1 MPPTGVTNHYRKIG
15 STAEAEQRAFAKIAW
30 RFVPILTLGFLLN
43 HLDRNNIGFAALQM
57 NQEIGLTATQF
68 GIGAGILFLGYCFL
82 ELPSN
87 LLLYHVGARVWLSRI
102 MITWGLASAAMIFVT
117 GPKSWYALRFVLGAA
132 EAGFFPGVAFYLSN
146 WFPKEYRTRML
157 AWFLVAIPASVVV
170 GGPLSGILLEMD
182 GLGGLAGWKWLFLF
196 EGLPTVLL
204 GIVFPWVLADRPEET
219 RWLDAEEQRLV
230 VERIRG
236 EKREREMRHLLPAL
250 KDARV
255 LLLAGIFFGFTV
267 GSYGLGIWLPQIV
280 KAQQISN
287 LTVGFI
293 TAGCYMLACIG
304 MVAWAAYVDRKGNR
318 IRNLLLTCLASA
330 AGLVFAI
337 FFQNF
342 WLSLAWI
349 TAGLVG
355 INAAR
360 SVFWVIP
367 TRFLTGIAAA
377 GGLAFI
383 NAVGTAGGFFGP
395 SIMGWLKDL
404 TGSFNAGLVAMA
416 GFLILATA
424 LTGALKL
431 FVREE

>member
-1 MPPTGVTNHYRKIG
+1 MQPTAVTNHYRKIG
-15 STAEAEQRAFAKIAW
+15 SSAEAEQRAFAKIAW

-349 TAGLVG
+349 TVGLVG

-367 TRFLTGIAAA
+367 TRFLTGMAAA

-395 SIMGWLKDL
+395 SIMGWLKDI
-404 TGSFNAGLVAMA
+404 TGSFNAGLVTMA

-431 FVREE
+431 FVTEE

>member
-1 MPPTGVTNHYRKIG
+1 MLRSAVTDQYEKIG
-15 STAEAEQRAFAKIAW
+15 STAEVEQRLFAKIAW

-57 NQEIGLTATQF
+57 NQRIGLTATQF
-68 GIGAGILFLGYCFL
+68 GIGAGILFLGYCFF

-87 LLLYHVGARVWLSRI
+87 LLLYRVGARVWLSRI

-117 GPKSWYALRFVLGAA
+117 GAKSWYVLRFALGAA
-132 EAGFFPGVAFYLSN
+132 EAGFFPGVAFYLSS
-146 WFPKEYRTRML
+146 WFPKEYRTRIL
-157 AWFLVAIPASVVV
+157 AWFLVAIPASSVF
-170 GGPLSGILLEMD
+170 GGPLSGIFLGMD
-182 GLGGLAGWKWLFLF
+182 GVGGLAGWKWLFLL
-196 EGLPTVLL
+196 EGLPTILL
-204 GIVFPWVLADRPEET
+204 GIIFPWVLTNRPVEA
-219 RWLDAEEQRLV
+219 RWLTAEEQRVV
-230 VERIRG
+230 VERIQS
-236 EKREREMRHLLPAL
+236 EKRDREMRHLLPAL
-250 KDARV
+250 RDARV
-255 LLLAGIFFGFTV
+255 LLLSGIFFGFTV

-280 KAQQISN
+280 KEQQISN

-293 TAGCYMLACIG
+293 TAGCYVVACIG

-318 IRNLLLTCLASA
+318 IRNLLWTCLASA

-349 TAGLVG
+349 TVGLVG

-383 NAVGTAGGFFGP
+383 NAVGTAGGFLGP

>member
-1 MPPTGVTNHYRKIG
+1 MQRSAVADHYEKIG
-15 STAEAEQRAFAKIAW
+15 SAAEIERRTFAKIAW
-30 RFVPILTLGFLLN
+30 RYVPILTLGFLLN

-57 NQEIGLTATQF
+57 NQEIGLSATQF
-68 GIGAGILFLGYCFL
+68 GVGAGILFLGYCLF

-87 LLLYHVGARVWLSRI
+87 LLLYRVGARAWLSRI
-102 MITWGLASAAMIFVT
+102 MITWGLASAAMVFVT
-117 GPKSWYALRFVLGAA
+117 GAKSWYVLRFLLGIA

-146 WFPKEYRTRML
+146 WFPKEYRTRIL
-157 AWFLVAIPASVVV
+157 AWFLVAIPASVVF
-170 GGPLSGILLEMD
+170 GGPLSGILLGMD
-182 GLGGLAGWKWLFLF
+182 RLGGLAGWKWLFLL

-204 GIVFPWVLADRPEET
+204 GIMFPWVLANRPEEA
-219 RWLDAEEQRLV
+219 RWLTTEEQRLV
-230 VERIRG
+230 VERIQS
-236 EKREREMRHLLPAL
+236 EKREREMRHLVPAL

-280 KAQQISN
+280 KEQQISN
-287 LTVGFI
+287 LMVGFI
-293 TAGCYMLACIG
+293 TAGCYVLACIG

-318 IRNLLLTCLASA
+318 IRNLVLTFLASA
-330 AGLVFAI
+330 AGIVFAI

-342 WLSLAWI
+342 WISLAWI
-349 TAGLVG
+349 TVGLVG

-383 NAVGTAGGFFGP
+383 NAVGTAAGFFGP
-395 SIMGWLKDL
+395 AIMGWLKDL
-404 TGSFNAGLVAMA
+404 TGSFNAGLLAMA
-416 GFLILATA
+416 GFLAAAAA
-424 LTGALKL
+424 LTRALKL

>member
-1 MPPTGVTNHYRKIG
+1 MQRSAVTDQYEKIG
-15 STAEAEQRAFAKIAW
+15 STADVEQRAFAKIAW
-30 RFVPILTLGFLLN
+30 RYVPILTLGFLLN

-68 GIGAGILFLGYCFL
+68 GIGAGILFLGYCFF

-87 LLLYHVGARVWLSRI
+87 LLLYRVAARAWLSRI

-117 GPKSWYALRFVLGAA
+117 GPKSWYVLRFVLGTA
-132 EAGFFPGVAFYLSN
+132 EAGFFPGVAFYVSS

-157 AWFLVAIPASVVV
+157 AWFLVAIPASVVF
-170 GGPLSGILLEMD
+170 GGPVSGILLGMD
-182 GLGGLAGWKWLFLF
+182 GIGGLAGWKWLFLL
-196 EGLPTVLL
+196 EGVPTVLL
-204 GIVFPWVLADRPEET
+204 GIVFPWVLANRPEEA
-219 RWLDAEEQRLV
+219 RWLTAEEQRVV
-230 VERIRG
+230 VERIQS

-267 GSYGLGIWLPQIV
+267 GSYGIGIWLPQIV
-280 KAQQISN
+280 KGQQLSN
-287 LTVGFI
+287 MTVGFI
-293 TAGCYMLACIG
+293 TAGCYALACIG
-304 MVAWAAYVDRKGNR
+304 MVAWAAYVDRKGTR
-318 IRNLLLTCLASA
+318 IRNLLLTFVASA
-330 AGLVFAI
+330 AGLVLAI

-342 WLSLAWI
+342 WLSLAWM
-349 TAGLVG
+349 TVGLVG

-367 TRFLTGIAAA
+367 TQFLTGIASA

-395 SIMGWLKDL
+395 FIMGWLKDL

-416 GFLILATA
+416 GFLILAAA

>member
-1 MPPTGVTNHYRKIG
+1 MQPTAVTNHYRKIG
-15 STAEAEQRAFAKIAW
+15 SSAEAEQRAFAKIAW

-349 TAGLVG
+349 TVGLVG

-367 TRFLTGIAAA
+367 TRFLTGMAAA

-395 SIMGWLKDL
+395 SIMGWLKDI
-404 TGSFNAGLVAMA
+404 TGSFNAGLVTMA

-424 LTGALKL
+424 LTGALRL
-431 FVREE
+431 FVTEE

>member
-1 MPPTGVTNHYRKIG
+1 MQPTAVTNHYRKIG
-15 STAEAEQRAFAKIAW
+15 SSAEAEQRAFAKIAW

-43 HLDRNNIGFAALQM
+43 HLDRNNIGFAELQM

-349 TAGLVG
+349 TVGLVG

-367 TRFLTGIAAA
+367 TRFLTGMAAA

-395 SIMGWLKDL
+395 SIMGWLKDI
-404 TGSFNAGLVAMA
+404 TGSFNAGLVTMA

-431 FVREE
+431 FVTEE

>member
-1 MPPTGVTNHYRKIG
+1 
-15 STAEAEQRAFAKIAW
+15 
-30 RFVPILTLGFLLN
+30 
-43 HLDRNNIGFAALQM
+43 
-57 NQEIGLTATQF
+57 
-68 GIGAGILFLGYCFL
+68 
-82 ELPSN
+82 
-87 LLLYHVGARVWLSRI
+87 
-102 MITWGLASAAMIFVT
+102 
-117 GPKSWYALRFVLGAA
+117 LGAA

-293 TAGCYMLACIG
+293 TAGCYVLACIG

-349 TAGLVG
+349 TVGLVG

-367 TRFLTGIAAA
+367 TRFLTGMAAA

-395 SIMGWLKDL
+395 SIMGWLKDI
-404 TGSFNAGLVAMA
+404 TGSFNAGLVTMA

-431 FVREE
+431 FVTEE

>member
-293 TAGCYMLACIG
+293 TAGCYVLACIG

-349 TAGLVG
+349 TVGLVG

-367 TRFLTGIAAA
+367 TRFLTGMAAA

-395 SIMGWLKDL
+395 SIMGWLKDI
-404 TGSFNAGLVAMA
+404 TGSFNAGLVTMA

-424 LTGALKL
+424 LTGALRL
-431 FVREE
+431 FVTEE

>member
-1 MPPTGVTNHYRKIG
+1 MLRSAVTDQHEKIG
-15 STAEAEQRAFAKIAW
+15 STAEVEQRLFAKIAW

-43 HLDRNNIGFAALQM
+43 HLDRNNIGFAALEM

-87 LLLYHVGARVWLSRI
+87 LLLYRVGARVWLSRI

-117 GPKSWYALRFVLGAA
+117 GPKSWYALRFLLGAA
-132 EAGFFPGVAFYLSN
+132 EAGFFPGVAFYLSS

-157 AWFLVAIPASVVV
+157 AWFLVAIPASSVV
-170 GGPLSGILLEMD
+170 GGPLSGICL
-182 GLGGLAGWKWLFLF
+182 
-196 EGLPTVLL
+196 
-204 GIVFPWVLADRPEET
+204 
-219 RWLDAEEQRLV
+219 
-230 VERIRG
+230 
-236 EKREREMRHLLPAL
+236 
-250 KDARV
+250 
-255 LLLAGIFFGFTV
+255 GFTV

-280 KAQQISN
+280 KAQQTSN

-293 TAGCYMLACIG
+293 TAGCYVLACIG

-349 TAGLVG
+349 TVGLVG

-360 SVFWVIP
+360 SIFWVIP
-367 TRFLTGIAAA
+367 TRFLTGVAAA

-383 NAVGTAGGFFGP
+383 NAVGTTGCFLGP
-395 SIMGWLKDL
+395 SIMGCLKDV

-416 GFLILATA
+416 GCLP
-424 LTGALKL
+424 
-431 FVREE
+431 

>member
-1 MPPTGVTNHYRKIG
+1 MQPTAVTNHYRKIG

-349 TAGLVG
+349 TVGLVG

-367 TRFLTGIAAA
+367 TRFLTGMAAA

-395 SIMGWLKDL
+395 SIMGWLKDI
-404 TGSFNAGLVAMA
+404 TGSFNAGLVTMA

-431 FVREE
+431 FVTEE